1 METIGS
7 HKIIDTIIDCSDP
20 ENLVFAM
27 QIIIDSGALDKL
39 NYNEISEVEHTLIR
53 KIVFL
58 DSKYS
63 HISATIS
70 RDIRVQFD
78 EYQRVDPY
86 SKIRYILARL
96 EYLFKTM

>member
-20 ENLVFAM
+20 ENLLFAM

-39 NYNEISEVEHTLIR
+39 NYREISEVEYALAR
-53 KIVFL
+53 KLVHL

-63 HISATIS
+63 YISALVS
-70 RDIRVQFD
+70 REVAMFSY
-78 EYQRVDPY
+78 ERVDPY
-86 SKIRYILARL
+86 SRIKYLLSRL
-96 EYLFKTM
+96 EHFLKSM